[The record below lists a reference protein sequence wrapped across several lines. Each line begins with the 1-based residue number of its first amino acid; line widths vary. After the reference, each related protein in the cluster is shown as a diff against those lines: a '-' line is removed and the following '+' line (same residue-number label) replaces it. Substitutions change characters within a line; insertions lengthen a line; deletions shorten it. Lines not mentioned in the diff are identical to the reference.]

1 MKMKKMKAV
10 KNMNKI
16 KTKYRLKWSK
26 RVIASLLF
34 MFLSQLQYYS
44 QVGLATETI
53 CGKCKLGRHPIKCLA
68 KIDFNDNYD

>member
-10 KNMNKI
+10 KNMNRI

-26 RVIASLLF
+26 RVIVSLRF

-53 CGKCKLGRHPIKCLA
+53 CGKLGRLPIKCLA